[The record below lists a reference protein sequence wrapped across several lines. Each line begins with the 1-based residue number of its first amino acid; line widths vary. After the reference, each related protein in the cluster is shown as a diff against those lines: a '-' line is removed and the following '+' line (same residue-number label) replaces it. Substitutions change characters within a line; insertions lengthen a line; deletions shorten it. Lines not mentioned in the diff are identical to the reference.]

1 MAAYLGQNRHVVEGK
16 AVLDL
21 GTGTGIAGLA
31 AAQCGAQE
39 TVLTD
44 HAALRPLV
52 LSNIA
57 RNTGF
62 DSSRVRFAPFNW

>member
-1 MAAYLGQNRHVVEGK
+1 MVEDK
-16 AVLDL
+16 TVLDL

-44 HAALRPLV
+44 HAALRSLV
-52 LSNIA
+52 LLNVE
-57 RNTGF
+57 RNKGYAH
-62 DSSRVRFAPFNW
+62 SRVRFAPFNW